1 MKNKRLS
8 KWKLRKI
15 KTLGQLEE
23 LFGFSAE
30 NSKIYLHPETY
41 VKLSTNIKNY
51 YDEVMPQTL
60 MGRASSTAKTQLE
73 LMRTEFCLDGG
84 MRKNRII
91 IKQKNEVE

>member
-8 KWKLRKI
+8 RWKLRKI
-15 KTLGQLEE
+15 KTLEQLEK

-41 VKLSTNIKNY
+41 EKISTNIKNY
-51 YDEVMPQTL
+51 YYEIMPNSP
-60 MGRASSTAKTQLE
+60 MGRVSSRAKAQLE
-73 LMRTEFCLDGG
+73 LMRAEFCLDNE

-91 IKQKNEVE
+91 IKQKLD